1 MSKRPPTLTV
11 PAILFLIFEIFA
23 LFGVLSSGVM
33 MMVSAKLPGELANPA
48 LAAMNDSPVYALYM
62 KIMLPVSLIVGSL
75 GIAVAIGLFKG
86 KELARKG
93 GIWLS
98 LFKVVSTTIATWMT
112 VVYVNPAMEKYMAA
126 TMAKAGQGQDTA
138 MIQSTMK
145 IASLVGAI
153 GGTLFWLALSVAMII
168 LLTRPSAKAWCLRDQ
183 LPPATPPPFQA

>member
-11 PAILFLIFEIFA
+11 PAILFLIFELFA
-23 LFGVLSSGVM
+23 LFGVISSGVM
-33 MMVSAKLPGELANPA
+33 MMVSDKMTGAMANPA

-62 KIMLPVSLIVGSL
+62 KIMLPVSLILGSL

-98 LFKVVSTTIATWMT
+98 LFKIVNGVIGGWMT
-112 VVYVNPAMEKYMAA
+112 LAYVSPAMEKYMAA

-138 MIQSTMK
+138 MLQSTMK
-145 IASLVGAI
+145 IASMVGAI
-153 GGTLFWLALSVAMII
+153 GGLLFAIAVSVTLII